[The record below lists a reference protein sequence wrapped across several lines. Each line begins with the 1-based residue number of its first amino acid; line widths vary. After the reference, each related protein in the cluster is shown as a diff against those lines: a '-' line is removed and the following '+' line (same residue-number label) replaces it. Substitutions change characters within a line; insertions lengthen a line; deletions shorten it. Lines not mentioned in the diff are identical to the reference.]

1 MKKSTLIPFK
11 LLNTE
16 KEYDQ
21 ALARLEVLFDAPA
34 NSVKGQEAELIA
46 LLIEEYEKE
55 HYQID
60 APDPIEAIR
69 IRMEERQ
76 LKQKDLVK
84 SIGSEGVVS
93 EVLNRKRKLNIKMVR
108 NLSDQLK
115 LNAKVLIK
123 DYQLII

>member
-34 NSVKGQEAELIA
+34 NSVKGQEAELLA

-60 APDPIEAIR
+60 APGPIEAIR

-84 SIGSEGVVS
+84 SIGSEGIVS

-115 LNAKVLIK
+115 LNAKV
-123 DYQLII
+123 

>member
-1 MKKSTLIPFK
+1 MKKSTQTPFK

-34 NSVKGQEAELIA
+34 NSVKGQEADSLA

-69 IRMEERQ
+69 IRMEEMH

-84 SIGSEGVVS
+84 SIGSEGIVS

-115 LNAKVLIK
+115 
-123 DYQLII
+123 